1 MLNGNILR
9 TINWSSK
16 TNSCRVFILSPKHRY
31 YSPMFNFVHTPV
43 AFVWFYALYNFRNRP
58 LKETVTIY
66 INSISKPI
74 FPVNMINC
82 CASKAKLVAIYLVT
96 RIFFFPEWAAH
107 VHLQNHFSLTKTWE
121 QINFN
126 TFTKMKCRKIITYIA
141 PQATFMTQCITHL
154 RHCDMPYKAITLWM
168 SK

>member
-1 MLNGNILR
+1 ML
-9 TINWSSK
+9 
-16 TNSCRVFILSPKHRY
+16 
-31 YSPMFNFVHTPV
+31 PMYT
-43 AFVWFYALYNFRNRP
+43 FYALYDFRNRP
-58 LKETVTIY
+58 LKETVTIF

-82 CASKAKLVAIYLVT
+82 CASKVKLVAIYLIT

-107 VHLQNHFSLTKTWE
+107 IPLQNHVSLTKTWD

-126 TFTKMKCRKIITYIA
+126 TFTKMKCRKIITYTA
-141 PQATFMTQCITHL
+141 LQATFMAQCITHL
-154 RHCDMPYKAITLWM
+154 RHSDMPHKAITLWM